1 MSNSISQFISLPP
14 QLEIEMYIIFNRVIW
29 RKKFKLNKDWKKMR
43 KSVAQISSGK
53 LLHSRGT
60 LIQKP

>member
-14 QLEIEMYIIFNRVIW
+14 QLETEMYIIFNRVIW

-43 KSVAQISSGK
+43 KSAAQISSGK